1 MTASQIPS
9 PEPSETP
16 TPPVRAPVHVQ
27 PKGWGHEVWI
37 HNDER
42 YCGKILV
49 VKKGK
54 RCSLHYHK
62 LKYET
67 FYIQSGRIH
76 MLLRH
81 SDGREESFEMN
92 QGDVL
97 ELAQGLAHQFTGLE
111 DSEIMEF
118 STQHF
123 EEDSHRLV
131 KGD

>member
-1 MTASQIPS
+1 MKDEPS
-9 PEPSETP
+9 PPSP
-16 TPPVRAPVHVQ
+16 AASAVRAPVHIEQ
-27 PKGWGHEVWI
+27 KGWGHEVWI

-49 VKKGK
+49 VKEGK

-67 FYIQSGRIH
+67 FYIQSGKIH
-76 MLLRH
+76 MRLRPQ
-81 SDGREESFEMN
+81 DGEEREFIMN
-92 QGDVL
+92 PGDVL
-97 ELAQGLAHQFTGLE
+97 ELSQGTAHQFTGLE

-123 EEDSHRLV
+123 EEDSYRLE